1 MYRIAIVDDE
11 QVICSQLEKII
22 LEYQKQLTI
31 KMEISVF
38 LSGEELCAALDD
50 GMEIDLLFLDI
61 ELYEINGIEVSKKI
75 REQMQNHQMQIVF
88 ISAKEKYALDLF
100 AVQPFN
106 FLLKPLKPEV
116 IIKNLDLVLSIAQKQ
131 ASSFVYKA
139 GTESRKLPL
148 KDIIYL
154 ESDNRKVIIH
164 TRTGEDEFYGK
175 LEDIYAKLATQRFL
189 FIHKSII
196 VNYNYVAKFSYNDV
210 LLLNGK
216 TLPISQS
223 RRPEIRQQVTELE
236 AEGIISWK

>member
-11 QVICSQLEKII
+11 QAICSQLEKII

-50 GMEIDLLFLDI
+50 GMDIDLLFLDI

-131 ASSFVYKA
+131 ASSFVYKS
-139 GTESRKLPL
+139 GPESRKLPL

-164 TRTGEDEFYGK
+164 TRNGEDEFYGK
-175 LEDIYAKLATQRFL
+175 LEDIYAKLAPQRFL

-210 LLLNGK
+210 ILLNGK

-223 RRPEIRQQVTELE
+223 RRPEIRQQVTEIE